1 MKNAHEELIEYLS
14 QFATSERFELFQEKI
29 RHRTRHFA
37 IVIENLF
44 QEHNTSAVL
53 RTADCFGF
61 QDVHII
67 ENDKKYKINNEI
79 ALGASKWLNINHYNQ
94 EAENTANCLAAL
106 KSAGYKI
113 AATTPHQNG
122 ITLDEINIDDKTAL
136 VFGTELEGISPT
148 AIEMADIYVKVPM
161 MGFTESLNISV
172 CAGICMHHIRYKMK
186 QSGKDFSLS
195 ETERNSIMLEWLRN
209 SIKNSDKIEEEY
221 YKRKL

>member
-1 MKNAHEELIEYLS
+1 LKNAQVELIAYLS
-14 QFATSERFELFQEKI
+14 QFATQERFHLFQEKI
-29 RHRTRHFA
+29 TQRTRHFA

-79 ALGASKWLNINHYNQ
+79 ALGASKWLNIKHYNQ
-94 EAENTANCLAAL
+94 ETNNTATCLSSL
-106 KSAGYKI
+106 KAAGYKI
-113 AATTPHQNG
+113 AATTPHKDG
-122 ITLDEINIDDKTAL
+122 ITLDEINIDNKTAL
-136 VFGTELEGISPT
+136 VFGTELEGISAT

-172 CAGICMHHIRYKMK
+172 CAGICMHHIRYKME
-186 QSGKDFSLS
+186 QSAKDFSLS
-195 ETERNSIMLEWLRN
+195 NAEKNEILLEWLRN